1 MITHIETKLE
11 PLAAAL
17 RQGELELKDYLKQL
31 ETEFDAEN
39 DRIQAFL
46 PEEGRF
52 ERLLREAAALEAR
65 YPEPE
70 SRPPLFGV
78 PVGVK
83 DIFHADGFPTRA
95 GSRLPAEL
103 LAGPEAESV
112 TLLKQAGA
120 LILGKTVTTEF
131 AYFGPGPTRNP
142 HNPEHTPGG
151 SSSGSAAAVAAGLC
165 PLALGTQTIGSII
178 RPASFCGAVGF
189 KPSYGRISAKGVIPI
204 SISLDHVGF
213 FAQDVAG
220 IKLTAAQLCHDWQAE
235 LASAEKPVLGIPTGP
250 YLQKASAEGLDHF
263 QTVIQKLEEADFLVQ
278 AVEVLEEF
286 DEIVAWHNDL
296 MAGEMA
302 QVHRDWFEQYKE
314 LYHPKTAA
322 LIERGHQVP
331 ASSLRVYAA
340 ARERLR
346 DELEDL
352 MAEYRL
358 SLWIAPAAAGTAPH
372 GLESTGDP
380 IMNLPWTNA
389 GLPAISLP
397 SGFGHNG
404 LPLGIQLIGRWQ
416 DDEKLLGWAEQVA
429 AVLASG
435 D

>member
-1 MITHIETKLE
+1 MRTDIETKLG

-17 RQGELELKDYLKQL
+17 RQGELELKDYLEQL
-31 ETEFDAEN
+31 EVQFDAEN
-39 DRIQAFL
+39 ERIQAFL

-52 ERLLREAAALEAR
+52 ERLLREAAVLEAR

-83 DIFHADGFPTRA
+83 DIFHVDGFPTRA

-178 RPASFCGAVGF
+178 RPASFCGVVGF
-189 KPSYGRISAKGVIPI
+189 KPSYGRVSSQGVIPI
-204 SISLDHVGF
+204 STSLDHVGF

-235 LASAEKPVLGIPTGP
+235 LASRDRPVLGIPTGP

-263 QTVIQKLEEADFLVQ
+263 QAVIQKLEEADFLVQ
-278 AVEVLEEF
+278 TVEVLEEF
-286 DEIVAWHNDL
+286 DEIIAWHNDL

-302 QVHRDWFEQYKE
+302 QVHQDWFEQYKG

-331 ASSLRVYAA
+331 ASALRVYAA

-358 SLWIAPAAAGTAPH
+358 SLCIAPAAVGVAPH

-389 GLPAISLP
+389 GLPVINLP
-397 SGFGHNG
+397 SGFGQNG
-404 LPLGIQLIGRWQ
+404 LPLGVQLIGRWQ
-416 DDEKLLGWAEQVA
+416 DDEKLLTWAEQVA
-429 AVLASG
+429 IVLATG